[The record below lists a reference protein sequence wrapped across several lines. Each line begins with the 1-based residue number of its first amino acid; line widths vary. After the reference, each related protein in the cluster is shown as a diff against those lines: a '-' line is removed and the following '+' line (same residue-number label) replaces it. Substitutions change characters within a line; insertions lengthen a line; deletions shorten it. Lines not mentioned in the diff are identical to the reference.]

1 MKRVLCVLEQPA
13 KVEHRSVSGKL
24 GPVPEHSKSLQVEEA
39 SEADGIRGFLGGVFA
54 QFAQLEILILA
65 LSYAA
70 KHQIE

>member
-54 QFAQLEILILA
+54 QLEILILA